1 MWEFYTVEL
10 NVNSSSTYLHIYGG
24 AWIITD
30 LLIYEIKGIPEE
42 KTGKYIP
49 IELLNLDDNIAEPGK
64 EGLSN
69 GRFWKLPAVK
79 GSSMKPNKLIV
90 IGVIRQEFFRNTQ
103 KGSISVV

>member
-1 MWEFYTVEL
+1 M

-49 IELLNLDDNIAEPGK
+49 IELLNLADNIAETGK
-64 EGLSN
+64 EDLSN
-69 GRFWKLPAVK
+69 GRIDLWPVQ
-79 GSSMKPNKLIV
+79 
-90 IGVIRQEFFRNTQ
+90 GVQRQPGWLSHKRRKEILV
-103 KGSISVV
+103 G